1 MPKNI
6 LGDVLGVFDIFSVII
21 DVALVMALY
30 PALKGFISDASQNMT
45 AAEIAIS
52 ALIPVVLVLAL
63 VYSVARQSGL
73 LKGAKL

>member
-1 MPKNI
+1 
-6 LGDVLGVFDIFSVII
+6 
-21 DVALVMALY
+21 MALY
-30 PALKGFISDASQNMT
+30 PALKGFIATASANMT

-73 LKGAKL
+73 LNK